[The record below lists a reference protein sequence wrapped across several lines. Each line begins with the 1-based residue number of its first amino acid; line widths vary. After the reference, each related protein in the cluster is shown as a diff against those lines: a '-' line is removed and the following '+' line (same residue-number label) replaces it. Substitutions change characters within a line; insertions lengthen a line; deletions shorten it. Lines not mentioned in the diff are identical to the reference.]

1 MQRVDT
7 GQLWLDKASK
17 GERVVYIQSVTQNFG
32 GYANCISYNF
42 AKKSRRYTQIK
53 LAGFHNQFR
62 CLAT

>member
-1 MQRVDT
+1 MQHVDS
-7 GQLWLDKASK
+7 GQLWLDKTSK

-32 GYANCISYNF
+32 GYVNAISYNF
-42 AKKSRRYTQIK
+42 AKGTRRYTQIK